1 MATQRPLGFWL
12 KLVDGLINQQFDGL
26 VEEHGVTRPQWQI
39 MNVLAE
45 NPSSETELTNVLQPF
60 FDSTVSVS
68 AAEPVTELLESGW
81 VEFDGERYSLTGLG
95 HDSLLRLGEVVEHQR
110 EKITKNIPAEEYE
123 AALDVLQRM
132 ARNLGWRE

>member
-45 NPSSETELTNVLQPF
+45 NPSTETELTNVLKPF

-68 AAEPVTELLESGW
+68 AAEPVTELIESGW
-81 VEFDGERYSLTGLG
+81 VDFDGERYSLTGLG
-95 HDSLLRLGEVVEHQR
+95 HESLLRLGEVVEHQR
-110 EKITKNIPAEEYE
+110 EKITENIPAEEYD
-123 AALDVLQRM
+123 ATLDVLQRM
-132 ARNLGWRE
+132 ARNLGWNE

>member
-45 NPSSETELTNVLQPF
+45 NPSTETELTNVLKPF
-60 FDSTVSVS
+60 FDSTASVS

-81 VEFDGERYSLTGLG
+81 VDFDGERYSLTELG
-95 HDSLLRLGEVVEHQR
+95 HESLLRLGEVVEHQR
-110 EKITKNIPAEEYE
+110 EKITENIPAEEYE
-123 AALDVLQRM
+123 ATLDVLQRM
-132 ARNLGWRE
+132 AHNLGWSE

>member
-45 NPSSETELTNVLQPF
+45 NPSSETELTNVLKPF

-81 VEFDGERYSLTGLG
+81 VEFDGERYSLTELG

-110 EKITKNIPAEEYE
+110 EKITENIPAEEYE

-132 ARNLGWRE
+132 ARNLGWSE